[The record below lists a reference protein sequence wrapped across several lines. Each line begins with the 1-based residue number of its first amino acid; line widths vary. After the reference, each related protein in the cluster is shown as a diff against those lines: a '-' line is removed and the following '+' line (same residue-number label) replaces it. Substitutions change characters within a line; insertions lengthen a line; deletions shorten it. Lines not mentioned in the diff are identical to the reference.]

1 MNCGGNAA
9 EKILRNCQAEKMI
22 VQSFFLLH
30 DIGQLNNGQEK

>member
-22 VQSFFLLH
+22 VQSFFCCTILAS
-30 DIGQLNNGQEK
+30 

>member
-22 VQSFFLLH
+22 VQSFFFAARYWPV
-30 DIGQLNNGQEK
+30 K